1 MSLIILI
8 TLAAGVAAGFF
19 MPEGMALTL
28 DKVSA
33 VMLVLLIFSVGID
46 IGLNKDV
53 FEKIKKM
60 GLRTLLVPLGIVI
73 GTLSAGA
80 LVSLFIAEPL
90 KECLAI
96 SSGFGWYSLSGILLT
111 DAGNPTGGTISFLAN
126 VFREMITF
134 ATVPFIAKHL
144 NYYSAIA
151 PAGAT
156 SMDTTLAVISR
167 STNSKIAVVAFISGI
182 TLTMIVPI
190 LVPVFL

>member
-1 MSLIILI
+1 MSLIILL
-8 TLAAGVAAGFF
+8 TLACGVAAGFF
-19 MPEGMALTL
+19 MPEGAALAL

-80 LVSLFIAEPL
+80 LVSLFISEPI

-167 STNSKIAVVAFISGI
+167 STNSKTAVVAFISGI